1 MQFEYKDLDEEG
13 LSVLD
18 VISSADSFNRWM
30 YETIVPFCPGTIL
43 EIGSGIGNISQFFI
57 KENKSIFVSDIR
69 LNYRN
74 FIKNKF
80 DLDGKRVIDIDIAD
94 VNFQNKYSDLLGKFD
109 SVFCLNVVEHIE
121 DDNISIANMMQLLKT
136 GGKLTVLVPAY
147 HWLYNGLDVTLNH
160 YRRYNKKSLVKL
172 MSKHGVVF
180 DSFYFNAIGILGWFV
195 SGKLFKNKTILQGEM
210 KLYNSF
216 VPLFKLV
223 DRILF
228 RKIGLSV
235 VCVIKKTT

>member
-30 YETIVPFCPGTIL
+30 YDTIAPFCPGTTL

-57 KENKSIFVSDIR
+57 KENKPIFVSDIR

-94 VNFQNKYSDLLGKFD
+94 VDFQNKYKELLGKFD

-121 DDNISIANMMQLLKT
+121 DDNIAVANMMQLLKA

-172 MSKHGVVF
+172 MSKHGALNN
-180 DSFYFNAIGILGWFV
+180 SFYFNAIGILGWFV
-195 SGKLFKNKTILQGEM
+195 SGKIFKNKTILQGEM

>member
-30 YETIVPFCPGTIL
+30 YDTIAPFCPGTIL

-94 VNFQNKYSDLLGKFD
+94 VDFQNKYSDLLGKFD

-121 DDNISIANMMQLLKT
+121 DDNISIANMMQLLKA

-195 SGKLFKNKTILQGEM
+195 SGKIFKNKTILQGEM

-235 VCVIKKTT
+235 VCVIKKTK